1 MGRRKLEI
9 KRIESKSNRQMSFCK
24 RSKGLMKKAKEISI
38 LCDVDVAVV
47 LISNRGKLH
56 EFSSTNSLTGILQRY
71 ETHVEAEIQA
81 AEHSKYSSMTTGELL
96 EETERQLEKTNADGL
111 TVTDLIHLENE
122 LQTSLIQIR
131 SRKTHLMLEFV
142 KALHEK
148 EKLLQKEK
156 KHLEKNRARMKK
168 NRKVNEMSDLPP
180 QRVTLSFL

>member
-1 MGRRKLEI
+1 
-9 KRIESKSNRQMSFCK
+9 
-24 RSKGLMKKAKEISI
+24 
-38 LCDVDVAVV
+38 
-47 LISNRGKLH
+47 
-56 EFSSTNSLTGILQRY
+56 
-71 ETHVEAEIQA
+71 
-81 AEHSKYSSMTTGELL
+81 MTTGELL